1 MWEQLKALASKDHDA
16 IQMPIQITIN
26 IAIVEETLDW
36 FVILSNPMFLLNI
49 QIGLITWF
57 TT

>member
-16 IQMPIQITIN
+16 IEMPIQITIN

>member
-16 IQMPIQITIN
+16 IEMPIQITIN
-26 IAIVEETLDW
+26 IARVEETLDW